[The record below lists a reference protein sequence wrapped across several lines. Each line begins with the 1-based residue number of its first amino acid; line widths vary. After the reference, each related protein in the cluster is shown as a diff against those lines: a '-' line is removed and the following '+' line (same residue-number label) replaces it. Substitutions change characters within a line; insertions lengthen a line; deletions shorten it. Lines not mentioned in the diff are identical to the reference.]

1 MRRRVTQE
9 DLAEATRLL
18 GGRLSPSNW
27 WVCDGYEIHGEEIV
41 PKHPAPMFVVP
52 DGSPDFELQSHWRVY
67 DPLKEAP
74 DLFLKIASLYDEPDF
89 PAAALTFCRKYGV
102 PGGSSVEAGGRPDVT
117 EIPLFFKEAK
127 RARDI
132 LDLYE
137 ATLNEDFDTMTSFL
151 SAPPA
156 AWKEYFEQD
165 AFEEFFSQREVVDL
179 VLKTRRGRGSV
190 TLITLL
196 LVSSAV
202 DHTLRTLCHLGASLK
217 LKGLLFEHPPSLESC
232 WNFDNLLGAAYLQMH
247 WLMTSGDEL
256 ARCEYCGR
264 VLSLARPHP
273 EGRKR
278 RQDKRFCDDACRQA
292 HHRAKKRS

>member
-9 DLAEATRLL
+9 NLAEATRLL
-18 GGRLSPSNW
+18 GGKSPRGNW

-89 PAAALTFCRKYGV
+89 PAAALAFCRKYGV

-117 EIPLFFKEAK
+117 RVPLFFAEAK
-127 RARDI
+127 RARD
-132 LDLYE
+132 LLELYE
-137 ATLNEDFDTMTSFL
+137 ATLNDDFDTMTSL
-151 SAPPA
+151 LLGPA
-156 AWKEYFEQD
+156 GSEEYFEQS
-165 AFEEFFSQREVVDL
+165 ALAQFFSQRKVVDH
-179 VLKTRRGRGSV
+179 VLKTKSGRGFAR
-190 TLITLL
+190 LGALL

-202 DHTLRTLCHLGASLK
+202 EHTVRTLCHLGASVKVEDSLYEELPK
-217 LKGLLFEHPPSLESC
+217 LVSC

-256 ARCEYCGR
+256 ARCEYCRR

-278 RQDKRFCDDACRQA
+278 RRDKRFCDDACRQA
-292 HHRAKKRS
+292 HHRSKKKP